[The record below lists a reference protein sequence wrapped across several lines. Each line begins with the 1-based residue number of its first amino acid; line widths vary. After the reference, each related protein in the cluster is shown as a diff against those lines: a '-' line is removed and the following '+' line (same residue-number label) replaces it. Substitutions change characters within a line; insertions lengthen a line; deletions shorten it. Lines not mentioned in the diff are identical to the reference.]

1 MGRRH
6 WSAAGFGGIEVVMV
20 VGLLAGL
27 GGGWWV
33 LGRSPGPWPG
43 SLIEL
48 RPPAVGAERFLGEGV
63 VETTRATPGVVTATP
78 YLAVALAT
86 QAPEDHHFL
95 VGIVPGPPPPALPGL
110 DVRGA
115 LRLKLLKGR
124 GLRAEDAGKP
134 VALIGARYAGRL
146 SRPGEAPPVGAPIGL
161 EVWKTEAE
169 QVRVE
174 GVEVVGVF
182 ATGNRRADGSV
193 FTPLL
198 TAQRLLGLEGKVS
211 GVLVTVK
218 ADGDRPTVAEQLRAR
233 LGESVDVVLPSPPR
247 ETAAGP
253 DRDRS
258 WR

>member
-1 MGRRH
+1 MWRRH
-6 WSAAGFGGIEVVMV
+6 WSAAGFGGIEVVVV

-27 GGGWWV
+27 GGGWWG
-33 LGRSPGPWPG
+33 LGRSPGPSPG
-43 SLIEL
+43 ALLEL
-48 RPPAVGAERFLGEGV
+48 RPPAVGAERVLGHEI
-63 VETTRATPGVVTATP
+63 VETARATPGVDTAIP
-78 YLAVALAT
+78 YLAVVLAES
-86 QAPEDHHFL
+86 APEDHHFL
-95 VGIVPGPPPPALPGL
+95 VGIVSGPPPPALPGL
-110 DVRGA
+110 DVRGG

-134 VALIGARYAGRL
+134 VALIGVRYAGRL
-146 SRPGEAPPVGAPIGL
+146 SRSGEAPPVGAPIGL
-161 EVWKTEAE
+161 QVWKTEAE

-174 GVEVVGVF
+174 GVEVIGVF

-193 FTPLL
+193 FMPLL

-218 ADGDRPTVAEQLRAR
+218 ADGDRPLVAERLRAR

-253 DRDRS
+253 ARDRS